1 VATKAYILVETTV
14 GRNREIIAAL
24 KKVQGISSVE
34 LITGPYDLIVVVE
47 ADSLVGVGDIVTT
60 HIHPVPGII
69 RTVTCLVMSS

>member
-34 LITGPYDLIVVVE
+34 LITGPYDLIVV
-47 ADSLVGVGDIVTT
+47 G
-60 HIHPVPGII
+60 
-69 RTVTCLVMSS
+69 